1 MSRAPDEASEPKGQ
15 SFSTLIGFGVAAM
28 FATEYQTEKE
38 RSRQKPCLCA
48 ARYAPLALWDKFDS
62 FMSPCPTTSRPR
74 DIPAG
79 TIRQQQTDLS
89 PHISLSTS
97 LRRCGAPF
105 SEELS
110 HLDPDTLICLV
121 SGHLDANLGKD

>member
-1 MSRAPDEASEPKGQ
+1 
-15 SFSTLIGFGVAAM
+15 M
-28 FATEYQTEKE
+28 FATESPNGKREIAPE
-38 RSRQKPCLCA
+38 ALPPRSTLCL
-48 ARYAPLALWDKFDS
+48 LALWDKFDS

-79 TIRQQQTDLS
+79 TISQQQTDLS

-97 LRRCGAPF
+97 LRGCDALF

-110 HLDPDTLICLV
+110 QVDPDTLICLV
-121 SGHLDANLGKD
+121 SRHLDANLGKA

>member
-1 MSRAPDEASEPKGQ
+1 M
-15 SFSTLIGFGVAAM
+15 L
-28 FATEYQTEKE
+28 
-38 RSRQKPCLCA
+38 
-48 ARYAPLALWDKFDS
+48 LALWDKFDS

-89 PHISLSTS
+89 PYISFSTS
-97 LRRCGAPF
+97 LRGSGAFF

-110 HLDPDTLICLV
+110 QVDPDTPSCLV
-121 SGHLDANLGKD
+121 SKHLDANLGKN

>member
-1 MSRAPDEASEPKGQ
+1 
-15 SFSTLIGFGVAAM
+15 M

-38 RSRQKPCLCA
+38 RSRHKPWLCEHVIL
-48 ARYAPLALWDKFDS
+48 LALWDKFDS

-79 TIRQQQTDLS
+79 TIRQQQSDLS
-89 PHISLSTS
+89 LHISLSTS
-97 LRRCGAPF
+97 LRGYGAPF

-110 HLDPDTLICLV
+110 QVDPDTLSCLV
-121 SGHLDANLGKD
+121 SRHLDAYLGNN